1 LCVVADHEINL
12 GSRGASVTDGQLM
25 VTEDPINATPQ
36 FSGPAREVAP
46 GVFLH
51 PLFVNTYAVKTPLG
65 LLLIDPGTAR
75 GAPLVHA
82 AIRGWSSDP
91 IHTVVYTHGH
101 FDHAFGLKPFIDE
114 GNRPQIVSQE
124 NLPARFHRY
133 RLTHGLNEF
142 INRRQFGIDNIQFPD
157 TYDWPT
163 LTFRDSLAQRI
174 GDLDVRYCPAKGE
187 TDDHCFIWLPQR
199 GYLFCGDLIIWRSPN
214 CGNPQKV
221 QRYPVE
227 WAEALERMAALE
239 AEWLF
244 PGHGLVVKGQAAV
257 RRVLTETAQ
266 YLRGIIDQVLLR
278 LNAGEAP
285 DDIFH
290 AVNSD
295 PELASRPYL
304 LELYDH
310 PKFIVRNLI
319 RQWGGWWNGN
329 AADLFP
335 ATAQRQAVEISALAG
350 GVGSLVARG
359 RDLLTAG
366 DLEMAS
372 HIAEWASRANP
383 ADPAAQ
389 KLKRDV
395 YERRTAATDNLM
407 AQGIYR
413 GAMNEAHLSLGE
425 PPKGRPGSLSL

>member
-1 LCVVADHEINL
+1 M
-12 GSRGASVTDGQLM
+12 TDERSML
-25 VTEDPINATPQ
+25 TDDPLNARPR
-36 FSGPAREVAP
+36 FSGLAQEVAP
-46 GVFLH
+46 DVFMH
-51 PLFVNTYAVKTPLG
+51 ALFVNTYAVRTPAG

-82 AIRGWSSDP
+82 AIRGWCGDP
-91 IHTVVYTHGH
+91 VHIAVYTHGH
-101 FDHAFGLKPFIDE
+101 LDHAFGLKPFLDE
-114 GNRPQIVSQE
+114 GAWPHIVAQE
-124 NLPARFHRY
+124 NCPARFHRY
-133 RLTHGLNEF
+133 KLTHGYNEI
-142 INRRQFGIDNIQFPD
+142 INRRQFGNDRIRFPD
-157 TYDWPT
+157 TFEWPT
-163 LTFRDSLAQRI
+163 LTFRDSLVQRM
-174 GDLDVRYCPAKGE
+174 GDLEIRFSAAKGE
-187 TDDHCFIWLPQR
+187 TDDHCYIWLPQR
-199 GYLFCGDLIIWRSPN
+199 GYLFCGDLIVWRSPN

-227 WAEALERMAALE
+227 WAEALEKMAALD

-244 PGHGLVVKGQAAV
+244 PGHGLAIKGRDAV

-266 YLRGIIDQVLLR
+266 YLRGIIDQVLPR

-290 AVNSD
+290 AVTSD

-335 ATAQRQAVEISALAG
+335 ATAGRQAAEIAALAG
-350 GVGSLVARG
+350 GVGVLVARG
-359 RDLLTAG
+359 RDLLAKE
-366 DLEMAS
+366 DIELAS
-372 HIAEWASRANP
+372 HVAEWAARAAP
-383 ADPAAQ
+383 ADPGALA
-389 KLKRDV
+389 LKRDV
-395 YERRTAATDNLM
+395 YERQMAATGNLM

-413 GAMNEAHLSLGE
+413 GAMNEARAALGE
-425 PPKGRPGSLSL
+425 ERMERPGAFTL

>member
-1 LCVVADHEINL
+1 MAEEH
-12 GSRGASVTDGQLM
+12 SMVTD
-25 VTEDPINATPQ
+25 DPLHATPR

-46 GVFLH
+46 DVFMH
-51 PLFVNTYAVKTPLG
+51 PVFVNTYAVRTPVG

-75 GAPLVHA
+75 GATSVHT
-82 AIRGWSSDP
+82 AIRGWSRDAV
-91 IHTVVYTHGH
+91 HTTVYTHGH
-101 FDHAFGLKPFIDE
+101 FDHAFGLKPFLDE
-114 GNRPQIVSQE
+114 GLRPHIIAQE
-124 NLPARFHRY
+124 NLPARFRRY
-133 RLTHGLNEF
+133 NLTHGYNE
-142 INRRQFGIDNIQFPD
+142 ITNQRQFGNDRIKFPQ

-163 LTFRDSLAQRI
+163 LTFRDSLVQRM
-174 GDLDVRYCPAKGE
+174 GDLEIRYTAAKGE
-187 TDDHCFIWLPQR
+187 TDDHCYLWLPQR
-199 GYLFCGDLIIWRSPN
+199 GYLFSGDLIVWRSPN

-227 WAEALERMAALE
+227 WAEALEKMAALD

-244 PGHGLVVKGQAAV
+244 PGHGLVIKGRDAV

-266 YLRGIIDQVLLR
+266 YLRGIIDQVLPR
-278 LNAGEAP
+278 LNAGETP

-290 AVNSD
+290 AVGSD

-335 ATAQRQAVEISALAG
+335 ATAGRQSAEITKLAG
-350 GVGSLVARG
+350 GVAALVSRG
-359 RDLLTAG
+359 RDLMASG
-366 DLEMAS
+366 DLEMAA
-372 HIAEWASRANP
+372 HVAEWASRGAP
-383 ADPAAQ
+383 EDHGAQ
-389 KLKRDV
+389 ALKRDV
-395 YERRTAATDNLM
+395 YEAQMTATKNLM

-413 GAMNEAHLSLGE
+413 GAMNEARAVLGE
-425 PPKGRPGSLSL
+425 ERAQRAGGATL